1 MSGAKAGASGTIVPR
16 AKTCRN
22 LLDTT
27 RAMRPNAER
36 MENEMK
42 KIFVCSPYRGNVEK
56 NTKRAVFAAR
66 VICSCGHIPV
76 VPHLY
81 FPQFLD
87 DKDQFERIRGIEYGI
102 ELMKECDQLWLLGPE
117 ITKGMEYELEVAKE
131 IRIPVILH
139 DEELR
144 RLNPKTLVL
153 DERVDDRF
161 LRIINGLNCE

>member
-1 MSGAKAGASGTIVPR
+1 MKNG
-16 AKTCRN
+16 
-22 LLDTT
+22 
-27 RAMRPNAER
+27 
-36 MENEMK
+36 MK
-42 KIFVCSPYRGNVEK
+42 KIFVCSPYRGNIEK
-56 NTKRAVFAAR
+56 NTNRAVFAAR
-66 VICSCGHIPV
+66 VICNCGHIPV

-87 DKDQFERIRGIEYGI
+87 DKDQFARIRGIEYGI

-117 ITKGMEYELEVAKE
+117 ISKGMEYELEVAKE

-161 LRIINGLNCE
+161 LRIISGLNCE

>member
-1 MSGAKAGASGTIVPR
+1 
-16 AKTCRN
+16 
-22 LLDTT
+22 
-27 RAMRPNAER
+27 
-36 MENEMK
+36 MK
-42 KIFVCSPYRGNVEK
+42 KVFVCSPYHGNIEK

-66 VICSCGHIPV
+66 VICNCGHIPV

-117 ITKGMEYELEVAKE
+117 ISKGMECELEVAKE

-153 DERVDDRF
+153 DERVDARF

>member
-1 MSGAKAGASGTIVPR
+1 
-16 AKTCRN
+16 
-22 LLDTT
+22 
-27 RAMRPNAER
+27 MRPNAER

-42 KIFVCSPYRGNVEK
+42 KIFVCSPYRGNIEK
-56 NTKRAVFAAR
+56 NTKRAAFVAR
-66 VICSCGHIPV
+66 VICNCGYIPV

-87 DKDQFERIRGIEYGI
+87 DKDQFERIRGIEFGI

-144 RLNPKTLVL
+144 RLNPKTLIL